1 MLCGGLWRRAKDFFR
16 ILTEPEHNM
25 IRQQQALLATEGVEL
40 SFTDAA
46 IRKVS
51 QVRRHS
57 VPWLRRIT
65 ILKWQAC
72 SLLPTVF

>member
-1 MLCGGLWRRAKDFFR
+1 MRCGGLWRRAKDFFR

-51 QVRRHS
+51 QVKM
-57 VPWLRRIT
+57 LCL
-65 ILKWQAC
+65 LKAQ
-72 SLLPTVF
+72 